1 MRHGWAVRNMYSV
14 ECARESVAVVA
25 WTSQPTNAPLV
36 EGWRRLGIPAELL
49 CPPDAYRLLAPGDV
63 AVVRLD
69 VTPTLDSVEGGLA
82 EVAALERRGVRLVN
96 RPRALRAAHDKLA
109 AARRF
114 AAAGIAHPGTLHRT
128 RLDEVRALQPP
139 FVLKPR
145 FGSWG
150 QDVMLCRDAGELEAS
165 LATISQRSWFRRH
178 GVLIQDLVPPLGYD
192 TRVIVAGGQVVG
204 AGRRETAPGEWRTN
218 VTLGGR
224 FISLSP
230 TEEEAALAIAAARA
244 IGAELVGVD
253 LLPKPDHESV
263 VLEVNGAVDFW
274 EDDESLRGRS
284 VYADTAAA
292 LALGQPQLVSA

>member
-1 MRHGWAVRNMYSV
+1 
-14 ECARESVAVVA
+14 
-25 WTSQPTNAPLV
+25 
-36 EGWRRLGIPAELL
+36 
-49 CPPDAYRLLAPGDV
+49 
-63 AVVRLD
+63 
-69 VTPTLDSVEGGLA
+69 
-82 EVAALERRGVRLVN
+82 
-96 RPRALRAAHDKLA
+96 
-109 AARRF
+109 
-114 AAAGIAHPGTLHRT
+114 
-128 RLDEVRALQPP
+128 
-139 FVLKPR
+139 
-145 FGSWG
+145 
-150 QDVMLCRDAGELEAS
+150 MLCRDAGELEAS